1 MKLLGED
8 VGVTG
13 VPGDFGDHAQIDEP
27 ETHSTDVVVFDGV
40 VQVVVG
46 D

>member
-1 MKLLGED
+1 LKLLGE
-8 VGVTG
+8 VFGVTR

-27 ETHSTDVVVFDGV
+27 ETDSTDVAVFDGV